1 MQKMKSYAKPVVLAN
16 DEVAEGVY
24 AGSGKKPECWTIE
37 ANSVQ
42 DLGGS
47 EHVFEIKCVHSD
59 TVKHISAA
67 TTIELVFS
75 APLINARS
83 EFKCDWSGQKVTVT
97 RDLLADAYHSGD
109 TMTFKVWVQAADDMT
124 TRGIT
129 CKSATIKC
137 THETNVQGE
146 YD

>member
-1 MQKMKSYAKPVVLAN
+1 MKSYAKPVVLAN

-24 AGSGKKPECWTIE
+24 AGSGKEPNCWTVE
-37 ANSVQ
+37 AKSVQ
-42 DLGGS
+42 DWDGS
-47 EHVFEIKCVHSD
+47 AHVFEIRCVHS
-59 TVKHISAA
+59 TSVKHISGA
-67 TTIELVFS
+67 TTVELVFS

-83 EFKCDWSGQKVTVT
+83 EFQCDFSGRKVTIT
-97 RDLLADAYHSGD
+97 RTLLADAYHSGD
-109 TMTFKVWVQAADDMT
+109 TMTYKVWVQAADEMT